1 MAQDAAELL
10 TQSRAENASGFA
22 ASSSSPRAIALDL
35 ASLIAPYRRRGR
47 FTLRIEN
54 LPQGARLTAGR
65 NNGDRTWS
73 LALDELDELFYVP
86 PEGLADDH
94 VLGLRLIAR
103 EEGNAST
110 LALIE
115 LPMRAGQFVPSP
127 PLAFGHK
134 PPEPPRTDMLQ
145 GETL

>member
-1 MAQDAAELL
+1 MAQSAAELL
-10 TQSRAENASGFA
+10 TQQRASASGTT
-22 ASSSSPRAIALDL
+22 SGRAIALEL
-35 ASLIAPYRRRGR
+35 GSLIAPYRRRGR

-86 PEGLADDH
+86 PESMTDDH
-94 VLGLRLIAR
+94 VLALRLVAR

-115 LPMRAGQFVPSP
+115 LPLRAGNLVT
-127 PLAFGHK
+127 
-134 PPEPPRTDMLQ
+134 PEPPVFGHRQPEAPRAQTDTLQ
-145 GETL
+145 QEI